1 MADYDLEALSPNAL
15 QKMRKKVAR
24 SISTVS
30 DWQMAK
36 GCTKA
41 EAIAT
46 VWTTSGPN

>member
-1 MADYDLEALSPNAL
+1 MLKE
-15 QKMRKKVAR
+15 VAR
-24 SISTVS
+24 AFSTAL
-30 DWQMAK
+30 DWKMAK